1 MRTRIYNA
9 RILTMEENRKIFT
22 GEIRIEDGR
31 IIDVRSD
38 GKNEEKDVS
47 EARGW
52 DEEID
57 ACGNLIMPG
66 FKDAHTHSPMTFL
79 RSYADIP

>member
-31 IIDVRSD
+31 IIDKRTLQ
-38 GKNEEKDVS
+38 
-47 EARGW
+47 R
-52 DEEID
+52 
-57 ACGNLIMPG
+57 
-66 FKDAHTHSPMTFL
+66 
-79 RSYADIP
+79 ADIRSIFMQISAVWEIWALYWKMMPEA

>member
-1 MRTRIYNA
+1 MSAHIREQEEKDSKETIMRTRIYNA

-31 IIDVRSD
+31 IIDVRSV

-47 EARGW
+47 EATGGMKRS
-52 DEEID
+52 
-57 ACGNLIMPG
+57 MP
-66 FKDAHTHSPMTFL
+66 A
-79 RSYADIP
+79 AI